1 MGLYAFPMVFD
12 LYTASYFNTLYV
24 TTDIPEPKDLET
36 VLEVGNWT
44 WGWMEPPLGTISFFI
59 LCM

>member
-1 MGLYAFPMVFD
+1 MGIYSFPVVFD
-12 LYTASYFNTLYV
+12 ANVAHWFNNLYV

-36 VLEVGNWT
+36 MFEVGNWT